1 MACYHWVKKL
11 LHSAFFHTLFVHL
24 EKLLMKHI
32 IYIFCICFFAVS
44 LAAQDN
50 APSGAAA
57 TIEEVSKTEVKTST
71 TETEAEE
78 KKENIWKTLSRI
90 TYRKEYDE
98 LMGFKIDKPVF
109 SQQVKDIENVEVT
122 IKGYVIPVEGYKS
135 HTEFIFSA
143 FPYNMCFFC
152 GGAGPETVM
161 EVLANEPIKY
171 SAEQITIKGKLQLNA
186 DDINRLMYQLVDAT
200 LVK

>member
-1 MACYHWVKKL
+1 MKVL
-11 LHSAFFHTLFVHL
+11 LRLSFICAVLLCTL
-24 EKLLMKHI
+24 I
-32 IYIFCICFFAVS
+32 SYS
-44 LAAQDN
+44 QD
-50 APSGAAA
+50 ATESGASIDLEVKEN
-57 TIEEVSKTEVKTST
+57 TELKEETSPVEEKTAKTENV
-71 TETEAEE
+71 
-78 KKENIWKTLSRI
+78 WKTLSRI

-109 SQQVKDIENVEVT
+109 SKQVQDLEGTEIT

-161 EVLANEPIKY
+161 EVLASEPVKY
-171 SAEQITIKGKLQLNA
+171 SAEQVTLKGKIQLNA

>member
-1 MACYHWVKKL
+1 MKQVIY
-11 LHSAFFHTLFVHL
+11 LFC
-24 EKLLMKHI
+24 
-32 IYIFCICFFAVS
+32 FCLFAS
-44 LAAQDN
+44 IATAQDQN
-50 APSGAAA
+50 AEAAA
-57 TIEEVSKTEVKTST
+57 KINEVIKDADLKMVEPEGKTENV
-71 TETEAEE
+71 
-78 KKENIWKTLSRI
+78 WKTLSRI

-109 SQQVKDIENVEVT
+109 SQQVTDLQDSEIT

-143 FPYNMCFFC
+143 FPYSMCFFC

-161 EVLANEPIKY
+161 EVLSIEPIKY